1 VKDDLKRAR
10 LLLIDS
16 AGERAS
22 VALVQGEEAVASVM
36 LAERASSSVL
46 VAAVRG
52 MLRELGWKLGDLD
65 GVGVVAGPGSFTGVR
80 AGLAM
85 AKGLCEAAGLRLAAV
100 SRLEVLAEAAG
111 AEDGVAA
118 LYAGRGAVYVREQ
131 GREWMAQAEELAEI
145 VGARTLVVAEEVV
158 AEMLIALRP
167 KLHALSAM
175 GMLPVVRRA
184 LAHGGADVA
193 NVDANYVRSAA
204 QIYARRLHA

>member
-1 VKDDLKRAR
+1 
-10 LLLIDS
+10 LLIDS

-36 LAERASSSVL
+36 LAERAASSAL
-46 VAAVRG
+46 VTAIRG
-52 MLRELGWKLGDLD
+52 MLRELRWKLGDLD

-80 AGLAM
+80 AGLAT

-131 GREWMAQAEELAEI
+131 RREWMAQAEELAEI

-158 AEMLIALRP
+158 AEMLVALRP

-175 GMLPVVRRA
+175 DMLPVVRRA

-193 NVDANYVRSAA
+193 NVDANYVRSAG
-204 QIYARRLHA
+204 QIYARRQEPRA